1 MEKMTEILD
10 GAKGGWNKIDKRKK
24 VALVTLFLVVILFVS
39 LYTFNSNKV
48 NFVTLFR
55 DLEFQDAGNIVSD
68 LEEKKINYKLAN
80 NGRDILVD
88 ENIIDKYRLQLAMDG
103 MMPENSSGFEI
114 FDNIGLMVTEE
125 DRKIMYQRALTGEL
139 QRSIMSIDGVNAAK
153 VHLMMPVKSI
163 FESEERQAS
172 ASVIIDLKPNKKI
185 TSDTV
190 KGIAALIGGA
200 VDSLPEE
207 NIQIIDSK
215 GNLLS
220 SVLQKDGELN
230 TMDILGKYQEAQDAF
245 QKKIE
250 ANLKSLLGSAFGM
263 DKIMVSVY
271 ADLDFDSEES
281 TMITYDN
288 DNPAIRSEQVNSNGP
303 NVSASQNQAGNIN
316 DNISSVVGVVVGDGS
331 SYSRTTN
338 NELSTETK
346 TTIKAPGKVNRLT
359 TSVIYDG
366 NLSAD
371 RVEKIHNIIATA
383 TGYDSE
389 RGDLI
394 NVEGLE
400 FDRSWQEQLEKDL
413 DIGSEIESDSGFLGK
428 YSKVI
433 VISLLSILGLF
444 VLIAIIKSILSKK
457 DKKSSGF
464 EGQVVGEVNINKI
477 IEDLDTEIEVKHD
490 TQKIKAQKYA
500 KDNPE
505 MATDLIKAWLKD

>member
-1 MEKMTEILD
+1 MEKVTGILD
-10 GAKGGWNKIDKRKK
+10 GAKGGWNKIDSKKK
-24 VALVTLFLVVILFVS
+24 VTLIALFLGVILFIS
-39 LYTFNSNKV
+39 IYSYNSNKV
-48 NFVTLFR
+48 NYITLFR
-55 DLEFQDAGNIVSD
+55 DLEFQDAGNIVND
-68 LEEKKINYKLAN
+68 LEVKKISYKLAN

-88 ENIIDKYRLQLAMDG
+88 EKIIDKYRLQLAMEG
-103 MMPENSSGFEI
+103 MMPEESSGFEI

-163 FESEERQAS
+163 FESEEKQAS
-172 ASVIIDLKPNKKI
+172 ASVIIDLQPNQKI
-185 TSDTV
+185 TSDTI

-207 NIQIIDSK
+207 NIKIIDSK

-220 SVLQKDGELN
+220 TELQNDGQLN
-230 TMDILGKYQEAQDAF
+230 TMDVLGQYQSAQDAF

-250 ANLKSLLGSAFGM
+250 TNLTSLLGSAFGM

-281 TMITYDN
+281 TTISYDA
-288 DNPAIRSEQVNSNGP
+288 PVIRSEQVNSNGP
-303 NVSASQNQAGNIN
+303 NVNVNQNQAGNIN
-316 DNISSVVGVVVGDGS
+316 DNISNVVDVTVGDGS
-331 SYSRTTN
+331 SFSRTTN

-346 TTIKAPGKVNRLT
+346 TVIKAPGKVNRLT

-366 NLSAD
+366 DLSAD

-400 FDRSWQEQLEKDL
+400 FDKTYQEQLDKDL
-413 DIGSEIESDSGFLGK
+413 AQIKLDMEKEKSIFEK
-428 YSKVI
+428 YGGYV
-433 VISLLSILGLF
+433 VMGLFSLLALFILVAVVRL
-444 VLIAIIKSILSKK
+444 ILSKK
-457 DKKSSGF
+457 VKPVSEF
-464 EGQVVGEVNINKI
+464 EGQIVGDVSISDILENHN
-477 IEDLDTEIEVKHD
+477 EEIEVQHD
-490 TQKIKAQKYA
+490 GKKIKAQKYA

>member
-1 MEKMTEILD
+1 MEKVTGILD
-10 GAKGGWNKIDKRKK
+10 GAKGGWNKIDKKKK
-24 VALVTLFLVVILFVS
+24 VTMVALFFGIILFISV
-39 LYTFNSNKV
+39 YTYNSNKV
-48 NFVTLFR
+48 NYVTLFK

-68 LEEKKINYKLAN
+68 LDLKKISYKLAN

-88 ENIIDKYRLQLAMDG
+88 ENVIDKYRLQLAMDG

-172 ASVIIDLKPNKKI
+172 ASVIIDLKPSQKI
-185 TSDTV
+185 TSDTI
-190 KGIAALIGGA
+190 KGIAALIAGA
-200 VDSLPEE
+200 VDNMPEE

-220 SVLQKDGELN
+220 SVLQKDDQLN
-230 TMDILGKYQEAQDAF
+230 TMDVLGKYQEAQDAF

-250 ANLKSLLGSAFGM
+250 TNLKNLLGSAFGI

-281 TMITYDN
+281 TMITYD
-288 DNPAIRSEQVNSNGP
+288 DPVIRSEQVNSSGP
-303 NVSASQNQAGNIN
+303 NVQASQNPGGNIN
-316 DNISSVVGVVVGDGS
+316 DNISNVVDVTVGDGS
-331 SYSRTTN
+331 SFSRTTN

-346 TTIKAPGKVNRLT
+346 TIIKAPGKVNRLT

-366 NLSAD
+366 NLSED
-371 RVEKIHNIIATA
+371 SVEKIHNIIATA

-394 NVEGLE
+394 NVEGVV
-400 FDRSWQEQLEKDL
+400 FDRSYQEQLEKEL
-413 DIGSEIESDSGFLGK
+413 AEIGAEVEKDESIFGK
-428 YSKVI
+428 YSKYIIIGVL
-433 VISLLSILGLF
+433 SLLGLF
-444 VLIAIIKSILSKK
+444 ILTAVIKSARSKK
-457 DKKSSGF
+457 KKSSSEF
-464 EGQVVGEVNINKI
+464 EGQIVGAVNINKTI
-477 IEDLDTEIEVKHD
+477 DEFDTEIEVIHD
-490 TQKIKAQKYA
+490 TQKMKAQKYA

-505 MATDLIKAWLKD
+505 IATDLIKAWLKD

>member
-1 MEKMTEILD
+1 MEKITGILD
-10 GAKGGWNKIDKRKK
+10 GAKGGWNKIDSKKK
-24 VALVTLFLVVILFVS
+24 VTLVTLFLGIILFIS
-39 LYTFNSNKV
+39 IYTYNSNKI
-48 NFVTLFR
+48 NFVTLFK

-68 LEEKKINYKLAN
+68 LEIKKINYKLAN

-163 FESEERQAS
+163 FESEEKQAS
-172 ASVIIDLKPNKKI
+172 ASVIIDLKPNQKI
-185 TSDTV
+185 TSDTI

-220 SVLQKDGELN
+220 TVLQKDGELN
-230 TMDILGKYQEAQDAF
+230 TMDVLGRYQEAQDLF
-245 QKKIE
+245 QQKVENSLKK
-250 ANLKSLLGSAFGM
+250 LLGSAFGM

-281 TMITYDN
+281 TIITYD
-288 DNPAIRSEQVNSNGP
+288 DPVIRSEQINSSGP

-316 DNISSVVGVVVGDGS
+316 DNISNVVDVTVGDGS
-331 SYSRTTN
+331 SFSRTTN
-338 NELSTETK
+338 NELSSETK
-346 TTIKAPGKVNRLT
+346 TIIKAPGKVNRLT

-366 NLSAD
+366 NLSVD
-371 RVEKIHNIIATA
+371 RVEKMHNIIATA

-394 NVEGLE
+394 NVEGVV
-400 FDRSWQEQLEKDL
+400 FDRSYQEQLEKDL
-413 DIGSEIESDSGFLGK
+413 MEIGLEVESDKSFLGK
-428 YSKVI
+428 YSKFI
-433 VISLLSILGLF
+433 VIGLLSMLGLF
-444 VLIAIIKSILSKK
+444 ILIAVFKSIGSKK
-457 DKKSSGF
+457 NKESSGF

-477 IEDLDTEIEVKHD
+477 IEDYDTEIEVKQD
-490 TQKIKAQKYA
+490 TQKLKAQKYA
-500 KDNPE
+500 KDNPG

>member
-1 MEKMTEILD
+1 MEKMTGILD
-10 GAKGGWNKIDKRKK
+10 GVKGGWNKIDAKKK
-24 VALVTLFLVVILFVS
+24 VAMVTIIIATILFIS
-39 LYTFNSNKV
+39 IYTYNSKKV
-48 NFVTLFR
+48 DFVILFR

-68 LEEKKINYKLAN
+68 LDAKKINYKLAN

-88 ENIIDKYRLQLAMDG
+88 GKTIDKYRLQLAMDG

-139 QRSIMSIDGVNAAK
+139 QRSIMSIDVVNAAK

-163 FESEERQAS
+163 FESEERKAS
-172 ASVIIDLKPNKKI
+172 ASVIIELQPNQKI
-185 TSDTV
+185 SSDTI
-190 KGIAALIGGA
+190 KGIAALIAGA

-207 NIQIIDSK
+207 NIKIIDSK

-220 SVLQKDGELN
+220 SILQNNGEINAMDVLGN
-230 TMDILGKYQEAQDAF
+230 YQEAQDAF
-245 QKKIE
+245 QRKIE
-250 ANLKSLLGSAFGM
+250 ANLSNLLGSAFGIE
-263 DKIMVSVY
+263 KIMVSVY

-281 TMITYDN
+281 TMITYE
-288 DNPAIRSEQVNSNGP
+288 NPVIRSEQVNSNGP
-303 NVSASQNQAGNIN
+303 NVNANQNQAGNID
-316 DNISSVVGVVVGDGS
+316 DNISNVVGVTVGDGS
-331 SYSRTTN
+331 SFSRTTN
-338 NELSTETK
+338 NELTTETK

-366 NLSAD
+366 NLTAD
-371 RVEKIHNIIATA
+371 RVEKMHNIIATA

-394 NVEGLE
+394 NVEGIE
-400 FDRSWQEQLEKDL
+400 FDRSYQEKLEKEL
-413 DIGSEIESDSGFLGK
+413 AELGIVVEVEKGFLGK
-428 YSKVI
+428 YSKYI
-433 VISLLSILGLF
+433 IIGALSLLGLF
-444 VLIAIIKSILSKK
+444 VLLAILKSKGRKQLKGG
-457 DKKSSGF
+457 SGL
-464 EGQVVGEVNINKI
+464 EGQLVGDVSLKNIL
-477 IEDLDTEIEVKHD
+477 EDFDTEIEVKQD

>member
-1 MEKMTEILD
+1 MEKITGILD
-10 GAKGGWNKIDKRKK
+10 SAKGGWNKIDSKKK
-24 VALVTLFLVVILFVS
+24 VTLVTLFLVIIILVS
-39 LYTFNSNKV
+39 IYAYNSNKV

-55 DLEFQDAGNIVSD
+55 DLEFQDAGNIVND
-68 LEEKKINYKLAN
+68 LELKKINYKLAN

-163 FESEERQAS
+163 FESKERQAS

-185 TSDTV
+185 TIDTV
-190 KGIAALIGGA
+190 KGITALIAGA

-220 SVLQKDGELN
+220 SVLQTDGELN
-230 TMDILGKYQEAQDAF
+230 TMDILGKYQEAQDSF
-245 QKKIE
+245 QKNME
-250 ANLKSLLGSAFGM
+250 SDLKSLLGSAFGI

-288 DNPAIRSEQVNSNGP
+288 PVVRSEQVNSSGA
-303 NVSASQNQAGNIN
+303 NVNASQNQAGNIN
-316 DNISSVVGVVVGDGS
+316 DNISNVVDVTVGDGS
-331 SYSRTTN
+331 SFSRTTN

-346 TTIKAPGKVNRLT
+346 ITIKAPGKVNRLT

-371 RVEKIHNIIATA
+371 RIEKMHNIIATA

-394 NVEGLE
+394 NVEGVV
-400 FDRSWQEQLEKDL
+400 FDRSYQEQLEKDL
-413 DIGSEIESDSGFLGK
+413 LEIESDINSDKNFLEK
-428 YSKVI
+428 YSKFI
-433 VISLLSILGLF
+433 VAGLLSMLGLF
-444 VLIAIIKSILSKK
+444 ILIAVIKSKRSKK
-457 DKKSSGF
+457 NKESSEF
-464 EGQVVGEVNINKI
+464 EGQVIGDLNTNNII
-477 IEDLDTEIEVKHD
+477 DDFDMEIEVKHD
-490 TQKIKAQKYA
+490 SQKMKAQKYA

>member
-1 MEKMTEILD
+1 MEKITGILD
-10 GAKGGWNKIDKRKK
+10 GAKGGWNKIDSKKK
-24 VALVTLFLVVILFVS
+24 VTLVTLFFAVVLFVS
-39 LYTFNSNKV
+39 IYSYNSNKV

-55 DLEFQDAGNIVSD
+55 DLEFQDAGNIVND
-68 LEEKKINYKLAN
+68 LEVKKINYKLAN

-88 ENIIDKYRLQLAMDG
+88 EKIIDKYRLQLAMEG
-103 MMPENSSGFEI
+103 MMPEKSSGFEI

-172 ASVIIDLKPNKKI
+172 ASVIIDLQPNQKI
-185 TSDTV
+185 TSDTI

-200 VDSLPEE
+200 VDSLPED
-207 NIQIIDSK
+207 NIKIIDSK

-220 SVLQKDGELN
+220 SVLESEGQLN

-245 QKKIE
+245 QKKME
-250 ANLKSLLGSAFGM
+250 TNLTSLLGSAFGM

-281 TMITYDN
+281 TTISYED
-288 DNPAIRSEQVNSNGP
+288 PIIRSEQINSNGP
-303 NVSASQNQAGNIN
+303 NVNVNQNQAGNIN
-316 DNISSVVGVVVGDGS
+316 DNISNVVDVSVGDGS
-331 SYSRTTN
+331 SFSRTTN

-346 TTIKAPGKVNRLT
+346 TTVKAPGKVNRLT

-366 NLSAD
+366 NLSD
-371 RVEKIHNIIATA
+371 DKVEKIHNIIATA

-400 FDRSWQEQLEKDL
+400 FDRSYQEQLDKDL
-413 DIGSEIESDSGFLGK
+413 AQIKLDLEKEKTIFEKYGGYVVIGLF
-428 YSKVI
+428 
-433 VISLLSILGLF
+433 SLLGLF
-444 VLIAIIKSILSKK
+444 ILIAVVRLTLSKK
-457 DKKSSGF
+457 KTKISKV
-464 EGQVVGEVNINKI
+464 EGQVVGDVIIDNII
-477 IEDLDTEIEVKHD
+477 ADYDTEIEVEHD
-490 TQKIKAQKYA
+490 GKKIKAQKYA
-500 KDNPE
+500 KENPE
-505 MATDLIKAWLKD
+505 MATDLIKVWLKD

>member
-1 MEKMTEILD
+1 MEKITGILD
-10 GAKGGWNKIDKRKK
+10 GAKGGWNKIDSKKK
-24 VALVTLFLVVILFVS
+24 VALVTVILGVFLFIS
-39 LYTFNSNKV
+39 IYTYNSNKV

-55 DLEFQDAGNIVSD
+55 DLEFQDAGNIVND
-68 LEEKKINYKLAN
+68 LEVKKISYKLAN

-88 ENIIDKYRLQLAMDG
+88 EKIIDKYRLQLAMEG

-163 FESEERQAS
+163 FESEEKQAS
-172 ASVIIDLKPNKKI
+172 ASVIIDLQPNQKI
-185 TSDTV
+185 TSDTI
-190 KGIAALIGGA
+190 KGIAALIAGA
-200 VDSLPEE
+200 VDSLPDE
-207 NIQIIDSK
+207 NIKIIDSK

-220 SVLQKDGELN
+220 VALEDDGQL
-230 TMDILGKYQEAQDAF
+230 TSMDILEKYQGAQDAF
-245 QKKIE
+245 QKKMVN
-250 ANLKSLLGSAFGM
+250 NLTTLLGSAFGI

-281 TMITYDN
+281 TILSYDN
-288 DNPAIRSEQVNSNGP
+288 PVIRSEQVNSSGA
-303 NVSASQNQAGNIN
+303 NVNVNQNQAGNIN
-316 DNISSVVGVVVGDGS
+316 DNISNVVDVSVGDGS
-331 SYSRTTN
+331 SFSRTTN

-346 TTIKAPGKVNRLT
+346 TTVKAPGKVNKLT

-371 RVEKIHNIIATA
+371 EVEKIHNIIATA

-400 FDRSWQEQLEKDL
+400 FDRTYQEQLEKDL
-413 DIGSEIESDSGFLGK
+413 AQIGLDLEKEKNFFEK
-428 YSKVI
+428 YSVYFGLG
-433 VISLLSILGLF
+433 LLSLLGLF
-444 VLIAIIKSILSKK
+444 ILVTTIRRNKAKK
-457 DKKSSGF
+457 NKEDFEF
-464 EGQVVGEVNINKI
+464 EGQVVGAVSSNNVLEH
-477 IEDLDTEIEVKHD
+477 DDTEIEVEHD
-490 TQKIKAQKYA
+490 GKKIKAQKYA
-500 KDNPE
+500 KENPE
-505 MATDLIKAWLKD
+505 MATDLIKVWLKD

>member
-1 MEKMTEILD
+1 MEKITGIFD
-10 GAKGGWNKIDKRKK
+10 GAKGGWNKIGKTKK
-24 VALVTLFLVVILFVS
+24 VTMVTLLFGILLLIS
-39 LYTFNSNKV
+39 IYTFNSNKV
-48 NFVTLFR
+48 NYVPLFK
-55 DLEFQDAGNIVSD
+55 DLELKDAGNIVND
-68 LEEKKINYKLAN
+68 LDLKKMDYKLAN

-88 ENIIDKYRLQLAMDG
+88 ENIIDKYRLQLAMEG

-172 ASVIIDLKPNKKI
+172 ASVIIDLKSSQKI
-185 TSDTV
+185 TSDTI
-190 KGIAALIGGA
+190 KGIAALIAGA
-200 VDSLPEE
+200 VDNLPDE

-220 SVLQKDGELN
+220 SVLQKEGELN
-230 TMDILGKYQEAQDAF
+230 TMDVLGKYQEAQDIF

-250 ANLKSLLGSAFGM
+250 TNLKNLLGSAFGI

-288 DNPAIRSEQVNSNGP
+288 PVIRSEQVDSSGP
-303 NVSASQNQAGNIN
+303 NVQVSQNPAGNID
-316 DNISSVVGVVVGDGS
+316 DNISNVVGVTVGEGS
-331 SYSRTTN
+331 SYSKTTN

-366 NLSAD
+366 NLTAD
-371 RVEKIHNIIATA
+371 SVERIHNIIATA

-394 NVEGLE
+394 NVEGLV
-400 FDRSWQEQLEKDL
+400 FDRSYQEQLEKDL
-413 DIGSEIESDSGFLGK
+413 AEIGSEIIDEKDFLGK
-428 YSKVI
+428 YSKYI
-433 VISLLSILGLF
+433 VIGLLSLVGLF
-444 VLIAIIKSILSKK
+444 ILIAVIKSASSKK
-457 DKKSSGF
+457 SKVSSEF
-464 EGQVVGEVNINKI
+464 EGQVVGGVNVNNL
-477 IEDLDTEIEVKHD
+477 IEDLNADIEVKQD

-500 KDNPE
+500 KENPE
-505 MATDLIKAWLKD
+505 IATDLIKAWLKD